1 MTGNQLLSSGKL
13 PTPKKQTDRRRA
25 SGLKVYLFGQL
36 GRGGFVHLF
45 TTKTLPTFTLR
56 ATKICSY
63 LFIMRG
69 L

>member
-45 TTKTLPTFTLR
+45 TTVQRLHIINDEFL
-56 ATKICSY
+56 S
-63 LFIMRG
+63 LFV
-69 L
+69 